1 VKHTLLVVEDAAL
14 NRELLVQLLENDYR
28 LVLAGDG
35 IEALD
40 AVRREPPDL
49 ILMDLSLPRLDGWET
64 TRRLKADAA
73 TAAIPVLVLSAHAM
87 RGDEQRARDAGC
99 DDFITKPIDEELLW
113 ATIRRHLGG
122 G

>member
-1 VKHTLLVVEDAAL
+1 MKHTLLVVEDAAL